1 MTSKQPTYGT
11 VDRSYGIRLAT
22 TPPDRDGPIWMVN
35 LMRYR
40 AEAVYREV
48 SDTGPGSGVTGV
60 TGVTGR
66 EADERYS
73 PIDILHDIG
82 ASVVFMGDVAEQLL
96 GDSPVWDRVAVVRY
110 PTRRSFIE
118 MQQREDFREKHLH
131 KEAGMAETIVAGCLP
146 VDPPAGHLGEVA
158 WDDVEYPPSDGD
170 GPLMV
175 IHVLRFAEGD
185 AEADMAAYQTAAFA
199 VASAHGAR
207 ISGWFGVE
215 GTIIGDGR
223 RWDQVRF
230 NLFPSRAAFMAVVAD
245 PSRLEAQRAHR
256 EVSIADTYTLLVRPN
271 VDNLAA
277 SIRSA

>member
-11 VDRSYGIRLAT
+11 VDRSYGMRLAT

-48 SDTGPGSGVTGV
+48 SDTGPGSGV

-118 MQQREDFREKHLH
+118 MQQ
-131 KEAGMAETIVAGCLP
+131 
-146 VDPPAGHLGEVA
+146 
-158 WDDVEYPPSDGD
+158 
-170 GPLMV
+170 
-175 IHVLRFAEGD
+175 
-185 AEADMAAYQTAAFA
+185 
-199 VASAHGAR
+199 
-207 ISGWFGVE
+207 
-215 GTIIGDGR
+215 
-223 RWDQVRF
+223 
-230 NLFPSRAAFMAVVAD
+230 
-245 PSRLEAQRAHR
+245 
-256 EVSIADTYTLLVRPN
+256 
-271 VDNLAA
+271 
-277 SIRSA
+277 

>member
-1 MTSKQPTYGT
+1 
-11 VDRSYGIRLAT
+11 
-22 TPPDRDGPIWMVN
+22 
-35 LMRYR
+35 
-40 AEAVYREV
+40 
-48 SDTGPGSGVTGV
+48 
-60 TGVTGR
+60 
-66 EADERYS
+66 
-73 PIDILHDIG
+73 
-82 ASVVFMGDVAEQLL
+82 MGDVAEQLL
-96 GDSPVWDRVAVVRY
+96 GDSPVWDRVGVVRY

-146 VDPPAGHLGEVA
+146 IDPPAGHLGEVA

-256 EVSIADTYTLLVRPN
+256 EVSIADTYTLLVRPA
-271 VDNLAA
+271 VDSLAA